1 MAIFRGHPELHIYS
15 SYQKPSFRSGTH
27 SLSYILEPVMDRR
40 SHENQIVG
48 IELALEA
55 FSLGGL
61 IHFAFAKINI

>member
-1 MAIFRGHPELHIYS
+1 
-15 SYQKPSFRSGTH
+15 
-27 SLSYILEPVMDRR
+27 MDRR
-40 SHENQIVG
+40 SRENQVVG